1 MKSDRKVAGEAKALE
16 LQINRL
22 AEENFQLKKKDIKDK
37 MTSLEVF
44 SKRLGELEE
53 NHETSERYKDIQSRL
68 KSKEEKRRKL
78 KPK

>member
-22 AEENFQLKKKDIKDK
+22 AEEISTKKKDIKDK

-44 SKRLGELEE
+44 SKGWE
-53 NHETSERYKDIQSRL
+53 NL
-68 KSKEEKRRKL
+68 KRIMKHL
-78 KPK
+78 KI